1 MLIWFIFKIVTLP
14 KETRMEHLALPVR
27 TVVRRSQISVQN
39 SVSIAEQGLWS

>member
-14 KETRMEHLALPVR
+14 KEIPMERLESHVR